1 MNRSR
6 LPENY
11 FSSPIRSEV
20 RVHDPT
26 KLTFPRLNRDA
37 MNSGNK
43 SRTMVIEDHSKYS
56 ELPLLNDYILHRVGE
71 QFPHRIVKDPI
82 IEAMMRPMQ

>member
-1 MNRSR
+1 
-6 LPENY
+6 
-11 FSSPIRSEV
+11 
-20 RVHDPT
+20 
-26 KLTFPRLNRDA
+26 
-37 MNSGNK
+37 
-43 SRTMVIEDHSKYS
+43 MVIEDHSKYS